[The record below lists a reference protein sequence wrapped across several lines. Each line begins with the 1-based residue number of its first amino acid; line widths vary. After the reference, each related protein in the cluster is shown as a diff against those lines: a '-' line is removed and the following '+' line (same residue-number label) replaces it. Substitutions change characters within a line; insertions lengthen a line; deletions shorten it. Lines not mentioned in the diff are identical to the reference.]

1 MLNNN
6 HKNLGRG
13 LSALLGDMDDY
24 VSDERL
30 QKSSNEVSVNALQ
43 AGRMQPRRH
52 FNEEKMQT
60 LVESIRQKG
69 VLQPLLVRELS
80 PTLYEIIAGERRW
93 RAAKEA
99 GLTRV
104 PVIIVSCNDREA
116 LELGLIENLQRDD
129 LNPMEEAESLH
140 KLMVDHKKTQEEI
153 AFAISKSRS
162 YVANTLRLMQLP
174 EDVKNLL
181 REGKLTAGH
190 ARSILNSNN
199 IEELAKRIVAEKL
212 SVRAAEHLVKKHKT
226 PSLMQIPVIDPDV
239 QILADRI
246 GEAVG
251 MKTKLQ
257 INRNGGALTLYFQQ
271 FEQLDDL
278 MNKLQ
283 N

>member
-1 MLNNN
+1 MIN
-6 HKNLGRG
+6 KTLGRG

-24 VSDERL
+24 VSENNL
-30 QKSSNEVSVNALQ
+30 QKSSNEVSVNSLK
-43 AGRMQPRRH
+43 AGRMQPRH
-52 FNEEKMQT
+52 YFNEEKMQT
-60 LVESIRQKG
+60 LIESVRQKG
-69 VLQPLLVRELS
+69 VLQPLLVREIES
-80 PTLYEIIAGERRW
+80 GFYEIIAGERRW

-99 GLTRV
+99 GLTNI

-140 KLMVDHKKTQEEI
+140 KLLVEHQKTQEEI
-153 AFAISKSRS
+153 AFSISKSRS
-162 YVANTLRLMQLP
+162 YVANTLRLLQLP
-174 EDVKNLL
+174 EEVKNLL
-181 REGKLTAGH
+181 REGKLSAGH

-199 IEELAKRIVAEKL
+199 IEELAKRIVNEKL
-212 SVRAAEHLVKKHKT
+212 SVRAAEHLVKTYKT
-226 PSLMQIPVIDPDV
+226 PSMMGQPIIDPDV
-239 QILADRI
+239 QVLADRI

-257 INRNGGALTLYFQQ
+257 INRNGGMLTLYFQQ

>member
-1 MLNNN
+1 MLN
-6 HKNLGRG
+6 KNLGRG

-24 VSDERL
+24 VSENNL
-30 QKSSNEVSVNALQ
+30 PKSSNEISIDSLKP
-43 AGRMQPRRH
+43 GRMQPRH
-52 FNEEKMQT
+52 YFNEEKMQT
-60 LVESIRQKG
+60 LIESVRQKG
-69 VLQPLLVRELS
+69 VLQPLLVRETES
-80 PTLYEIIAGERRW
+80 GYYEIIAGERRW

-99 GLTRV
+99 GLSNV
-104 PVIIVSCNDREA
+104 PVIIVACNDREA

-140 KLMVDHKKTQEEI
+140 KLLVDHQKTQEEI
-153 AFAISKSRS
+153 AFSISKSRS

-174 EDVKNLL
+174 EEVKNLL

-199 IEELAKRIVAEKL
+199 IEELAKRIVNEKL

-226 PSLMQIPVIDPDV
+226 PTMMGQPIIDPDV
-239 QILADRI
+239 QALADRI
-246 GEAVG
+246 GEAVS

-257 INRNGGALTLYFQQ
+257 INRNGGMLTLYFQQ

>member
-1 MLNNN
+1 MLN
-6 HKNLGRG
+6 KNLGRG
-13 LSALLGDMDDY
+13 LSALLGDMDNY
-24 VSDERL
+24 VAEDNL
-30 QKSSNEVSVNALQ
+30 QKSSNQISIDSLKP
-43 AGRMQPRRH
+43 GRMQPRH
-52 FNEEKMQT
+52 YFNEEKMQT
-60 LVESIRQKG
+60 LIESVRQKG
-69 VLQPLLVRELS
+69 VLQPLLVREIES
-80 PTLYEIIAGERRW
+80 GSYEIIAGERRW

-99 GLTRV
+99 GLSNI
-104 PVIIVSCNDREA
+104 PVVIVTCNDQEA

-140 KLMVDHKKTQEEI
+140 KLLVEHQKTQEEI
-153 AFAISKSRS
+153 AFSISKSRS

-174 EDVKNLL
+174 EEVKNLL

-199 IEELAKRIVAEKL
+199 IEELAKRIVNEKL
-212 SVRAAEHLVKKHKT
+212 SVRAAEHLVKKYKT
-226 PSLMQIPVIDPDV
+226 PTMMGQPIIDPDV
-239 QILADRI
+239 QALADRI
-246 GEAVG
+246 GEAAS

-257 INRNGGALTLYFQQ
+257 INRNGGMLTLYFQQ

>member
-1 MLNNN
+1 MSN
-6 HKNLGRG
+6 KTLGRG

-24 VSDERL
+24 VAENNL
-30 QKSSNEVSVNALQ
+30 QKSSNEISVNSLKP
-43 AGRMQPRRH
+43 GKMQPRH
-52 FNEEKMQT
+52 YFNEEKMQT
-60 LVESIRQKG
+60 LVESVRQKG
-69 VLQPLLVRELS
+69 ILQPLLVREIES
-80 PTLYEIIAGERRW
+80 GFYEIIAGERRW

-99 GLTRV
+99 GLADI
-104 PVIIVSCNDREA
+104 PVVIVTCNDREA

-140 KLMVDHKKTQEEI
+140 KLLVEHQKTQEEI
-153 AFAISKSRS
+153 AFSISKSRS
-162 YVANTLRLMQLP
+162 YVANMLRLMQLP
-174 EDVKNLL
+174 EEVKNLL
-181 REGKLTAGH
+181 RAGKLSAGH

-199 IEELAKRIVAEKL
+199 IEELAKRIVNERL
-212 SVRAAEHLVKKHKT
+212 SVRAAEHLVKKYKT
-226 PSLMQIPVIDPDV
+226 PSMMGQPIIDPDA
-239 QILADRI
+239 QALADRI

-257 INRNGGALTLYFQQ
+257 INRNGGMLTLYFQQ